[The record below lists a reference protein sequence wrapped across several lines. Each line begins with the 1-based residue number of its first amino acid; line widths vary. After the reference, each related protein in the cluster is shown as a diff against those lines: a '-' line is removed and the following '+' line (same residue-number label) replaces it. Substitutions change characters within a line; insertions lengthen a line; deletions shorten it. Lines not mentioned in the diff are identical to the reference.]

1 LGGSIQPGDDA
12 DAAAFFAPD
21 DLPEIAFASTLAAI
35 DQLKPNYQK
44 KMLRRRSEHP

>member
-1 LGGSIQPGDDA
+1 MHVVQVRHPEQPGEDDA

-35 DQLKPNYQK
+35 DQLKAK
-44 KMLRRRSEHP
+44 LSEKNA